1 VIEMQKSSFK
11 NGEVIIDEI
20 EKDIRVRIKDVIIK
34 IVFDDSGLKEILVDD
49 VIVYSEKCFLF

>member
-20 EKDIRVRIKDVIIK
+20 EKDIRVRIKDAIIK
-34 IVFDDSGLKEILVDD
+34 IVFNDSGLKEILVDD
-49 VIVYSEKCFLF
+49 VLVYNR

>member
-1 VIEMQKSSFK
+1 VIEMQKSLFK

-20 EKDIRVRIKDVIIK
+20 EKDIRVRIKDAIIK

-49 VIVYSEKCFLF
+49 ILIYNR

>member
-20 EKDIRVRIKDVIIK
+20 EKDIIILELKDNIIK
-34 IVFDDSGLKEILVDD
+34 
-49 VIVYSEKCFLF
+49 